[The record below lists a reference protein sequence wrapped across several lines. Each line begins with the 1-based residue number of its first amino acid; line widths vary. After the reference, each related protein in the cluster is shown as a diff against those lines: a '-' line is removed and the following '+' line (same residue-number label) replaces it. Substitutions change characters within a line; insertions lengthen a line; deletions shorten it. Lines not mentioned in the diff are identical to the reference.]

1 MHWNYRIVSEQAP
14 EGEFLQLY
22 EIYYDDGKI
31 IGMVENPSKPYGE
44 SVDELQADVNH
55 MMEAFRKPVLKLEE
69 LENAFKRR
77 QALAWRIEELQNE
90 ARS

>member
-1 MHWNYRIVSEQAP
+1 MQWNYRIVSEQAP

-31 IGMVENPSKPYGE
+31 IGMLENPSKPYGDNI
-44 SVDELQADVNH
+44 DELQADMNY
-55 MMEAFRKPVLKLEE
+55 MMDAFRRPVLKLKD
-69 LENAFKRR
+69 LENAFKRG
-77 QALAWRIEELQNE
+77 QSLAWRLEELQNE

>member
-1 MHWNYRIVSEQAP
+1 MQWNYRIVSEEAP

-31 IGMVENPSKPYGE
+31 IGMLENPSKPYGE
-44 SVDELQADVNH
+44 NIDELQADMNY
-55 MMEAFRKPVLKLEE
+55 MMDAFRRPVLKLKD
-69 LENAFKRR
+69 LENAFKRG
-77 QALAWRIEELQNE
+77 QSLAWRIEELQNE

>member
-1 MHWNYRIVSEQAP
+1 MQWNYRIVSEEAP

-31 IGMVENPSKPYGE
+31 IGMLENPSKPYGE
-44 SVDELQADVNH
+44 SVDELQADVSH
-55 MMEAFRKPVLKLEE
+55 MMEAFRKPVLKLKD
-69 LENAFKRR
+69 LENAFKRG
-77 QALAWRIEELQNE
+77 QSLAWRLEELQNE

>member
-1 MHWNYRIVSEQAP
+1 MQWNYRIVSEEAP

-31 IGMVENPSKPYGE
+31 IGMLENPSKPYGDNI
-44 SVDELQADVNH
+44 DELQADMNY
-55 MMEAFRKPVLKLEE
+55 MMDAFRRPVLKLKD
-69 LENAFKRR
+69 LENAFKRG
-77 QALAWRIEELQNE
+77 QSLAWRIEELQNE

>member
-14 EGEFLQLY
+14 EGEFLQMY

-31 IGMVENPSKPYGE
+31 IGMLEKPSTPYGE
-44 SVDELQADVNH
+44 SLDELQVEMNQ
-55 MMEAFRKPVLKLEE
+55 MMDAFQKPVLSMKD
-69 LENAFKRR
+69 LENAFKRQR
-77 QALAWRIEELQNE
+77 PLAWRLEELQNE